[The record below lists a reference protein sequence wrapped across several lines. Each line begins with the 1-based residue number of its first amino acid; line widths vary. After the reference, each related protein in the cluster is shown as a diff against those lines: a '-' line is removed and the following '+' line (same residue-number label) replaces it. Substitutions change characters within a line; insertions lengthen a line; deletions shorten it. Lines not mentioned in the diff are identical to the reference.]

1 MRAMQKDLSQRY
13 QSAAEMLRDIDE
25 FKRNPTIL
33 FEYKYLTNEV
43 PIDGKK
49 YSQAAG
55 KGTGKKKAKKPTKS
69 AKTGG
74 RFASKRPSSNG
85 EEEEEDNSIIT
96 ILCGIAAAFVVVCG
110 IFILVMLKI
119 NNPFATVPDVEVP
132 QLVGNK
138 YETVRT
144 TEAYQG
150 VFTIEVISTEFNKD
164 YEKGVIYD
172 QNPKAGR
179 KVKSGTKI
187 KVKVSGGQKMITLP
201 QLHQPGGKRGL
212 RQTEGIGPPL

>member
-1 MRAMQKDLSQRY
+1 MCI
-13 QSAAEMLRDIDE
+13 RD
-25 FKRNPTIL
+25 R
-33 FEYKYLTNEV
+33 
-43 PIDGKK
+43 K

-119 NNPFATVPDVEVP
+119 NNPFATVTDVEVP

-172 QNPKAGR
+172 QNPKACLLYT
-179 KVKSGTKI
+179 SGLFLAAPEADDI
-187 KVKVSGGQKMITLP
+187 F
-201 QLHQPGGKRGL
+201 
-212 RQTEGIGPPL
+212 